1 MSRSSVSPAIQIS
14 HLLTTQGSDPARE
27 ETACQTRNIFLFGS
41 ELFNFSRL
49 LTRLDFCLDPS
60 LQALEVNEAQTS

>member
-1 MSRSSVSPAIQIS
+1 MSDTKYIS
-14 HLLTTQGSDPARE
+14 
-27 ETACQTRNIFLFGS
+27 LFGS